1 MPGVSSKAHPSDG
14 SLTTTSVWAPT
25 RSDGVLEQL
34 TKMTVAE
41 IFEAEGEDAFRDVE
55 TQVPNTFTPVHA
67 SGSACTHKTGAWE

>member
-1 MPGVSSKAHPSDG
+1 
-14 SLTTTSVWAPT
+14 
-25 RSDGVLEQL
+25 LEQL